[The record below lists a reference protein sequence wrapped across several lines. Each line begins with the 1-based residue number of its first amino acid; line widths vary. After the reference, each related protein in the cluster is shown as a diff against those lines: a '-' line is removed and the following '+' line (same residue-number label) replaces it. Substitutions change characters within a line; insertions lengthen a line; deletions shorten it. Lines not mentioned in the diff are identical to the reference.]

1 MHETLNDAHYPS
13 GEDQQD
19 LLPFSNETGP
29 ETAEIE
35 PTPIEITAP
44 SSENTGETNVELPD
58 HRDLSEGQPPL
69 IENTFDLAQ
78 FYRALSGC
86 STCPSSA
93 DSGCGSCPRSEG
105 GLEIQ
110 SSPEAKE
117 ETVSVLDYGL
127 KPSTGTRGSDRKP
140 VSGMWMHSVDLA
152 ESGLETKSLCYW
164 VLNLCV
170 GCAHGC
176 IFCYV
181 PEASTI
187 KLAGLLKTVG
197 VYEPEMDWGIYT
209 FVRPLD
215 EEKFIRQLE
224 RAERKSRETLPARS
238 NGAILLCSTTD
249 PYQQI
254 RNEDR
259 QTQLLLNETLKANRR
274 RALELILTRTTLNV
288 RILTRS
294 PLVRQDFDI
303 FKRFGD
309 RLLFGMSVPSL
320 NHRLVKVYEP
330 NAPDVRK
337 RIKGRRKFFSV
348 KVAGDFSEGGWLCG
362 FRFFGLG
369 EGEIGFASF
378 PGFGDFG
385 EDARD
390 ESQQ

>member
-1 MHETLNDAHYPS
+1 M
-13 GEDQQD
+13 
-19 LLPFSNETGP
+19 
-29 ETAEIE
+29 
-35 PTPIEITAP
+35 
-44 SSENTGETNVELPD
+44 
-58 HRDLSEGQPPL
+58 
-69 IENTFDLAQ
+69 
-78 FYRALSGC
+78 ALSGC
-86 STCPSSA
+86 STCPSAA

-117 ETVSVLDYGL
+117 ESVSILDYGL
-127 KPSTGTRGSDRKP
+127 NPSTGTLGSDKKP
-140 VSGMWMHSVDLA
+140 LSGMWMHPVDLI
-152 ESGLETKSLCYW
+152 ESGLETKSLSYW

-170 GCAHGC
+170 ACARCC

-181 PEASTI
+181 PDASTI
-187 KLAGLLKTVG
+187 KLAEILKTVG
-197 VYEPEMDWGIYT
+197 VDEPEMDWGLYA

-224 RAERKSRETLPARS
+224 RAERESRETLSARS

-320 NHRLVKVYEP
+320 NHRFVKVYEP
-330 NAPDVRK
+330 HAPDVRK
-337 RIKGRRKFFSV
+337 RV
-348 KVAGDFSEGGWLCG
+348 KVLQEAGEK
-362 FRFFGLG
+362 GLNVYVAVAPTYPECDEVELRATLRAVRDLDPVTPFMESINIRAKNVTRIEAAAAQSG
-369 EGEIGFASF
+369 VQLRTEIGKNSLFAPF
-378 PGFGDFG
+378 PQLSG
-385 EDARD
+385 AA
-390 ESQQ
+390 